1 MSFAGLQLSV
11 GERQAISGAARWYAQ
26 LRSGSASEQEQ
37 AAWREWL
44 AADPLHRQAWERM
57 QQLGEQMSALPG
69 GLAGSTLRGAGRSRR
84 ELMRNLVVLASAG
97 SLGWLGWR
105 SDSAQQLLADYR
117 TQVGERRQV
126 RLADG
131 TSLLLNTNTSINVQF
146 DSQQRKVQLL
156 WGEMLVST
164 AADPLQRPF
173 RVFTRDAEVLALGTR
188 FVLRSDEREEQVAV
202 LEHAVQVS
210 LGAGLA
216 PRRVEA
222 GQQLAFSAGGFAA
235 LRPNDAAVGAW
246 RQGSIIAI
254 DRPLGE
260 LLADLSRYRR
270 GVVQCDPQIA
280 GLKISGAFPI
290 DDTDRALAALES
302 GFSLQIKRYT
312 RYWVR
317 VCDSRVG

>member
-1 MSFAGLQLSV
+1 MSFASLQLSV

-37 AAWREWL
+37 VAWREWL

-69 GLAGSTLRGAGRSRR
+69 GLAGSTLRGTGRSRR

-117 TQVGERRQV
+117 TQIGERRQV

-131 TSLLLNTNTSINVQF
+131 SSLLLNTNTSINVQF
-146 DSQQRKVQLL
+146 DGQQRKVQLL
-156 WGEMLVST
+156 WGELLVST

-173 RVFTRDAEVLALGTR
+173 RVFTRHAEVLALGTR

-210 LGAGLA
+210 LGNGMA

-222 GQQLAFSAGGFAA
+222 GQQLAFSAGAFAA

-246 RQGSIIAI
+246 GQGSIIAV

-270 GVVQCDPQIA
+270 GVLQCDPQIA

-317 VCDSRVG
+317 VSDSRLG

>member
-1 MSFAGLQLSV
+1 MSFANLQLSV

-26 LRSGSASEQEQ
+26 LRSGTASEQEQ

-105 SDSAQQLLADYR
+105 SDSTQQLLADYR
-117 TQVGERRQV
+117 TQVGERREV

-131 TSLLLNTNTSINVQF
+131 SALLLNTDTSVNVAF
-146 DSQQRKVQLL
+146 DGQQRRLQLL

-164 AADPLQRPF
+164 GIDALHRPL
-173 RVFTRDAEVLALGTR
+173 RVITRHGEVQAQGAR
-188 FVLRSDEREEQVAV
+188 FVLRSEEREDQVAV
-202 LEHAVQVS
+202 LEQGVQVS
-210 LGAGLA
+210 LGNGMAS
-216 PRRVEA
+216 RRVEA

-235 LRPNDAAVGAW
+235 LRSSDASVGAW
-246 RQGSIIAI
+246 RQGSIIAL
-254 DRPLGE
+254 DRPLGD

-302 GFSLQIKRYT
+302 GFSLRIERYT

-317 VCDSRVG
+317 VSHRRLG

>member
-1 MSFAGLQLSV
+1 MSLPPLQLSV
-11 GERQAISGAARWYAQ
+11 GERQAISAAARWYAQ
-26 LRSGSASEQEQ
+26 LRSGTASEQEQ

-44 AADPLHRQAWERM
+44 AADPLHREAWAQMQA
-57 QQLGEQMSALPG
+57 LGEQMSALPG

-84 ELMRNLVVLASAG
+84 QLMRNLVVLASAG

-117 TQVGERRQV
+117 TQVGERREA

-131 TSLLLNTNTSINVQF
+131 SSLLLNTNTSVNVQF
-146 DSQQRKVQLL
+146 DGEQRKVTLL

-164 AADPLQRPF
+164 GADSLQRPF
-173 RVFTRDAEVLALGTR
+173 QVFTRHAKVLALGTR
-188 FVLRSDEREEQVAV
+188 FLLRSDEHEDQVAV

-210 LGAGLA
+210 LGNGVA

-222 GQQLAFSAGGFAA
+222 GQQLAFSARDFAA
-235 LRPNDAAVGAW
+235 LRPNDASVGAW

-270 GVVQCDPQIA
+270 GVLQCDPQIA
-280 GLKISGAFPI
+280 GLKVSGAFPI
-290 DDTDRALAALES
+290 DDTDRALAALQS
-302 GFSLQIKRYT
+302 GFSLQVKRYT

-317 VCDSRVG
+317 ISASHVG